1 MAMRRRTLEFI
12 HSASFSKDEESD
24 QLLALSSRFQKEK
37 KRKDSQ
43 ITLRKEENILTY
55 EYRYR
60 EDSQAF
66 PAGRPHFVNVPHC
79 IFMVGLPARGK
90 TYIASKLSRY
100 FNWRGIPTKVF
111 SVGEYRRKA
120 AGMDLKHDFFDPQN
134 AEAEKLRRTA
144 YDQALN
150 EGKKWLQESDYHK
163 VMIVD
168 ATNGT
173 KEKRKNAFEFCLQN
187 NIKPFFIESLCDEQ
201 DIIESFIRNLKV
213 YSPDY
218 TTTMTQNAYIDD
230 YRLRLEHYEA
240 IHEEISDTCE
250 LEKGFSYIKI
260 INAGKQYLVNKINGY
275 LQSQVMYYLMNIH
288 MQGRSLYITVHGECE
303 YNVDK
308 EVGGSSGLTESGK
321 KFGNALH
328 EYVKKE
334 NIQNLK
340 VWTSSRTGP
349 LETAKYIDGPSEV
362 WRALDYLNV
371 GSCHGMKFADLAQKF
386 PNIFSGHKGPLD
398 IYWRYPGGESY
409 QDMLSRLEPVIME
422 LERQRNVLII
432 AHRTT
437 VRCLMA
443 YFLDHNPDEVAHIHV
458 PLHTVFKL
466 TPVAYGCRVEK
477 ASLNGNGVLM

>member
-1 MAMRRRTLEFI
+1 MSSGELRKFVRAFSISEEELSEDQLWNHTRFRSL
-12 HSASFSKDEESD
+12 SKDESG
-24 QLLALSSRFQKEK
+24 R
-37 KRKDSQ
+37 
-43 ITLRKEENILTY
+43 LRKGTIKEEDYI
-55 EYRYR
+55 YRN
-60 EDSQAF
+60 DSRAF
-66 PAGRPHFVNVPHC
+66 PAGRPHFVNVSHC

-120 AGMDLKHDFFDPQN
+120 AGTDLKHEFFDPQN
-134 AEAEKLRRTA
+134 TDADKIRREA
-144 YDQALN
+144 YDRALAD
-150 EGKKWLQESDYHK
+150 GKKWLQESDHHK

-173 KEKRKNAFEFCLQN
+173 KNKRKNAFNFCLQN
-187 NIKPFFIESLCDEQ
+187 NFKPFFIESLCDDNEIV
-201 DIIESFIRNLKV
+201 DNFIKSLKT

-218 TTTMTQNAYIDD
+218 SSMTHEAYIND
-230 YRLRLEHYEA
+230 YLLRLKHYENVYQ
-240 IHEEISDTCE
+240 EISDKCDFE
-250 LEKGFSYIKI
+250 RCFSYIKI
-260 INAGKQYLVNKINGY
+260 INAGKQYLVNRISGY

-288 MQGRSLYITVHGECE
+288 MQGRSLYITVHGECG

-308 EVGGSSGLTESGK
+308 EVGGSSGLTEAGHK
-321 KFGNALH
+321 YAEALQD
-328 EYVKKE
+328 YVKKE
-334 NIQNLK
+334 NIKENLK
-340 VWTSSRTGP
+340 IWTSSQTGP
-349 LETAKYIDGPSEV
+349 LETAKCIEGTSEV

-371 GSCHGMKFADLAQKF
+371 GTCHGMKFADLAKKF
-386 PNIFSGHKGPLD
+386 PKIFFDHKGPLD
-398 IYWRYPGGESY
+398 FHWRYPGGESY
-409 QDMLSRLEPVIME
+409 EDMLSRLEPVIME

-477 ASLNGNGVLM
+477 ASLNASGVLA